1 MQEQSK
7 KLASRLFRECG
18 SSMDKQIERACQ
30 LSLGRLPLDS
40 EKKMARDFLT
50 EQTLM
55 FQDRLRARKLIGSPP
70 DIASSTNPAA
80 AAALADFCLAI
91 LNRNEFVYVN

>member
-1 MQEQSK
+1 
-7 KLASRLFRECG
+7 
-18 SSMDKQIERACQ
+18 MDKQIQRAYQ
-30 LSLGRLPLDS
+30 LSLGRLPRDS

-50 EQTLM
+50 EQTLLLE
-55 FQDRLRARKLIGSPP
+55 DRLRARKLIGLPP

-91 LNRNEFVYVN
+91 LNRNEFLYLN